1 MRLSAVRLTGLVL
14 GLATLSACAGGGA
27 RSGQELPPNATIAAS
42 MTLERFLAAA
52 NQKDLDTMAS
62 LFGTRDGS
70 VRSVWSREEVDRRM
84 LLLANV
90 LTHTDYTIA
99 GEQIVAGRRDEATQ
113 LNVRMVISGDTVV
126 VPFTLV
132 RIGPQS
138 WLVENVNIEAVTR
151 GPANRGS
158 GL

>member
-1 MRLSAVRLTGLVL
+1 
-14 GLATLSACAGGGA
+14 
-27 RSGQELPPNATIAAS
+27 

-90 LTHTDYTIA
+90 LTHTDYAIT

-113 LNVRMVISGDTVV
+113 LNVRVVTANGNTAEVPFVV
-126 VPFTLV
+126 V
-132 RIGPQS
+132 RNRRDSS
-138 WLVENVNIEAVTR
+138 WLVESFALDALTR
-151 GPANRGS
+151 AR
-158 GL
+158 